1 MRGAAPGASVEAR
14 TSLRM
19 PTGRAEDWV
28 TWARAGDD
36 GVARFRLPYATGL
49 NGAVRADG
57 RSGAKCTSDP
67 GQAHD
72 FRQCSRGT
80 HLAPPML
87 EPHGAVDRKEVDMR
101 VRTFIAIAAG
111 LLLAGPAFAGD
122 MDMTQDRLQDGTGDG
137 TPDLVKA
144 QDRLRLHTDS
154 EEAVLAVEEAEG
166 TGTLAHERV
175 RTQTRE
181 RAGEATPAESG
192 ALVRER
198 ARFGACEVAGEAA
211 CEAHHAV
218 RNALAEGAGMPAEPP
233 AVPGKAV
240 RAAERHTEAVGAALR
255 HAERH
260 AVREQAGEA
269 ARVSHG
275 AGPAAGGASAAPE

>member
-1 MRGAAPGASVEAR
+1 
-14 TSLRM
+14 
-19 PTGRAEDWV
+19 
-28 TWARAGDD
+28 
-36 GVARFRLPYATGL
+36 
-49 NGAVRADG
+49 
-57 RSGAKCTSDP
+57 
-67 GQAHD
+67 
-72 FRQCSRGT
+72 
-80 HLAPPML
+80 
-87 EPHGAVDRKEVDMR
+87 MR

-111 LLLAGPAFAGD
+111 LLMAGPVFAGD
-122 MDMTQDRLQDGTGDG
+122 MDMTQDRLQTRDRLQDGTGDG

-154 EEAVLAVEEAEG
+154 AEAALTAEEAEG

-198 ARFGACEVAGEAA
+198 ARFGGCEATGEAP
-211 CEAHHAV
+211 CEAHRAV

-233 AVPGKAV
+233 AEPGKAV
-240 RAAERHTEAVGAALR
+240 RAAERHTGAVGAAL
-255 HAERH
+255 RH

-275 AGPAAGGASAAPE
+275 AGPAAGAAAGEPVEAGETVRSGGMRGPGAVGPGEMP

>member
-1 MRGAAPGASVEAR
+1 
-14 TSLRM
+14 
-19 PTGRAEDWV
+19 
-28 TWARAGDD
+28 
-36 GVARFRLPYATGL
+36 
-49 NGAVRADG
+49 
-57 RSGAKCTSDP
+57 
-67 GQAHD
+67 
-72 FRQCSRGT
+72 
-80 HLAPPML
+80 
-87 EPHGAVDRKEVDMR
+87 MR

-111 LLLAGPAFAGD
+111 LLMAGPVFAGD
-122 MDMTQDRLQDGTGDG
+122 MDMTQDRLQTRDRLQDGTGDG

-154 EEAVLAVEEAEG
+154 AEAVLTAEEAEG

-198 ARFGACEVAGEAA
+198 ARFGPCEEAGEAA

-233 AVPGKAV
+233 AVPGEAV
-240 RAAERHTEAVGAALR
+240 RATERHTEAVRAALR

-260 AVREQAGEA
+260 AVREQVGEP
-269 ARVSHG
+269 ARASHG
-275 AGPAAGGASAAPE
+275 AGPAAGPAAGEPVEAGETVRSGGMRGPGGVGPGGMP